1 MCYQLVL
8 AVTPSSSVAPRTE
21 RNQKRDED
29 RRAAVTPQPQ
39 LRRRRKTRWRMKT
52 TWGGPTVLPLSLS
65 LSLSRSLSVS
75 LCLSLS
81 QSRGAPAAALPAAGD
96 LRRGCG
102 ERAKASSQWAQP
114 EKCLRGRR
122 MTSLRVALTLAG
134 KRCVPLLRENAP
146 RGLGR
151 AQYRSFGGRAP
162 RRGGTLSN
170 V

>member
-1 MCYQLVL
+1 MEDEDNVGRADC
-8 AVTPSSSVAPRTE
+8 TPS
-21 RNQKRDED
+21 
-29 RRAAVTPQPQ
+29 
-39 LRRRRKTRWRMKT
+39 
-52 TWGGPTVLPLSLS
+52 LSLS
-65 LSLSRSLSVS
+65 LSLSPSLSLS

-134 KRCVPLLRENAP
+134 KRCA
-146 RGLGR
+146 
-151 AQYRSFGGRAP
+151 
-162 RRGGTLSN
+162 
-170 V
+170 